1 MSSSYQ
7 DGSSFEREKT
17 PTTNGLLEMALYVE
31 DVERAARFYED
42 LFGFERLFADGRLC
56 ALSVAGRQILLLF
69 KKGGSRDPSHLPGG
83 MIPSH
88 DADGQIH
95 FALSISASDLSAW
108 EAHLHRQGIAI
119 ESKVTW
125 GRGGQ
130 SLYFRDPDGHLVEL
144 ATPGVWAIY

>member
-1 MSSSYQ
+1 M
-7 DGSSFEREKT
+7 KT
-17 PTTNGLLEMALYVE
+17 PYQEESASENEKAPSVGGVLETALYVE
-31 DVERAARFYED
+31 DVERAARFYEG
-42 LFGFERLFADGRLC
+42 LFGFERLFTDGRLC

-69 KKGGSRDPSHLPGG
+69 KKGGSRDPSLLPGG
-83 MIPSH
+83 VIPPH

-95 FALSISASDLSAW
+95 FALSISASDLSVW
-108 EAHLHRQGIAI
+108 EAHLHRQGISI